1 MAFKMR
7 NAGGTFKSMGSS
19 PAKTG
24 HMSTQKTPQGEDL
37 IAGDKNFT
45 KKEQLQGRRL
55 EDKNNDAAARR
66 EYMEMM
72 KAKKSPTK
80 AKGDPVKTADT
91 KTQEGKQA
99 LIDNAM
105 DTANVNA
112 LGSTTMSRL
121 KKVFGNVNPTLEE
134 AKTALKRERA
144 LNGDSNNLYAVL
156 KSRFPGQFGSASDR
170 IRAQSALKDRGHG
183 RGDHSSQH
191 TRQEKID
198 KNNPIGAKRKGS
210 DREKETKR
218 KYEAK
223 KGAASE
229 AMNNLHESYMKQGD
243 KSQKELSGKDR
254 REQKGLQRKATRA
267 HKQERRADQV
277 NDHVQSKKYAYQDK
291 PTKPSAKKPKPKKQG
306 GTLKHRGSLSGQ
318 KTRKFGDKVLKK
330 DLGSGRKKE
339 SKENKE
345 ARKKDLKKY
354 RQNKGLRGAINAR
367 RTGKGK
373 DKI

>member
-1 MAFKMR
+1 MAFKMK

-19 PAKTG
+19 AMKTG
-24 HMSTQKTPQGEDL
+24 HPSQKPPQGEDL

-45 KKEQLQGRRL
+45 KKEQRKDARL

-72 KAKKSPTK
+72 KAKNSP
-80 AKGDPVKTADT
+80 
-91 KTQEGKQA
+91 
-99 LIDNAM
+99 
-105 DTANVNA
+105 
-112 LGSTTMSRL
+112 
-121 KKVFGNVNPTLEE
+121 
-134 AKTALKRERA
+134 
-144 LNGDSNNLYAVL
+144 LN
-156 KSRFPGQFGSASDR
+156 
-170 IRAQSALKDRGHG
+170 DRGHG
-183 RGDHSSQH
+183 RGDHGGSH
-191 TRQEKID
+191 TRQDRID

-210 DREKETKR
+210 DRERETKR

-339 SKENKE
+339 SEENKIQRKADTKE
-345 ARKKDLKKY
+345 WREDKKDY
-354 RQNKGLRGAINAR
+354 RKDKASYRKGKGLRGAINAR
-367 RTGKGK
+367 RLDKKDIFGNEKG
-373 DKI
+373 IYE